1 MIAIAK
7 TAGKIAAK
15 RKSSIRRS
23 NAIVALEGYKPT
35 KLARELDS
43 QFISGRITRSQA
55 IARINREARILA
67 KKSRS
72 HGLVGA

>member
-7 TAGKIAAK
+7 TAGKVAAK
-15 RKSSIRRS
+15 KKASISRS

-35 KLARELDS
+35 KFDRELDS

-55 IARINREARILA
+55 IARINREARMLA
-67 KKSRS
+67 KKSMSRR
-72 HGLVGA
+72 LVAT

>member
-7 TAGKIAAK
+7 TEGKIAAK
-15 RKSSIRRS
+15 RKASIGRS

-35 KLARELDS
+35 KLDRELDS

>member
-7 TAGKIAAK
+7 TAGKIAEK
-15 RKSSIRRS
+15 RKASIRRS

-35 KLARELDS
+35 KLDRELDS

-55 IARINREARILA
+55 ISRINREARMLA
-67 KKSRS
+67 KKSKS
-72 HGLVGA
+72 CGLVAA

>member
-15 RKSSIRRS
+15 RKASIGRS

-35 KLARELDS
+35 KLDRELDS

>member
-15 RKSSIRRS
+15 RKASIGRS

-35 KLARELDS
+35 KLDRELDS

-67 KKSRS
+67 KKSKS